1 MNPFT
6 SATMNWYSPA
16 IWLGYLLLTSW
27 IMWARR
33 ETTTP
38 PSTQQQQ
45 YEHALL
51 GTLLLLHTLPAFA
64 PLAQT
69 LPHFGAREA
78 LGLLTWLSV
87 LIYWTAAFL
96 IRLEGLQTVLLPVAT
111 AMLAISHLLPPG
123 HPTPWLA
130 ATLMQAHFAI
140 AMLSY
145 GFFSVAAGLAALMRL
160 ADRDLHH
167 PAKGLLRQLPPLLA
181 LEKLLFSTLALGFTL
196 LTATLV
202 TGTVFSEELFGRT
215 ITWNHKTIFS
225 FCAWL
230 VFGVLIWGRHTRGWR
245 GRTAINWTLIGFA
258 LLLLA
263 YIGNRFV
270 LDSLLKR

>member
-1 MNPFT
+1 M
-6 SATMNWYSPA
+6 
-16 IWLGYLLLTSW
+16 
-27 IMWARR
+27 
-33 ETTTP
+33 
-38 PSTQQQQ
+38 TQ
-45 YEHALL
+45 A
-51 GTLLLLHTLPAFA
+51 
-64 PLAQT
+64 

-87 LIYWTAAFL
+87 LIYWTAAFM

-111 AMLAISHLLPPG
+111 VTLAASQLLPPG
-123 HPTPWLA
+123 HPTPWLS
-130 ATLMQAHFAI
+130 ATLMQVHFAI

-167 PAKGLLRQLPPLLA
+167 PAQGLLRQLPPLLA

-196 LTATLV
+196 LTATLI
-202 TGTVFSEELFGRT
+202 TGTVFAEELFGRA

-225 FCAWL
+225 LCAWL
-230 VFGVLIWGRHTRGWR
+230 VFGTLIWGRQTRGWR

-270 LDSLLKR
+270 LDSLIRR